1 ARKDPS
7 AAFAWAKE
15 SGDVKHLEE
24 VIGQVSD
31 PREVLS
37 MLAILTPEQQ
47 ATINKGFSA
56 LHRQPEAILALLEQ
70 QGGLTADA
78 SAYLAEYAKRA
89 LEPREPRSE
98 TPPKT
103 TADLAK
109 IIHANEHLKEDDLR
123 QSDIGAL
130 RQAIAAL
137 PTEDA
142 KRSLLILSNR
152 ARRSRLSPTS
162 GRTGLIMTRKLPLLG
177 LKRCHRGNSRSGR
190 WSKVNRYRDLPLGTA
205 RNGYLTLNFCD
216 NDRLRCSV
224 S

>member
-1 ARKDPS
+1 
-7 AAFAWAKE
+7 
-15 SGDVKHLEE
+15 
-24 VIGQVSD
+24 
-31 PREVLS
+31 

-152 ARRSRLSPTS
+152 AREEHFYEMAATQVPFLTAEDPQAIKVVSALGANWAHHDPQAATAWIETLPS
-162 GRTGLIMTRKLPLLG
+162 GE
-177 LKRCHRGNSRSGR
+177 LKVWALEQGQSI
-190 WSKVNRYRDLPLGTA
+190 P
-205 RNGYLTLNFCD
+205 
-216 NDRLRCSV
+216 
-224 S
+224 